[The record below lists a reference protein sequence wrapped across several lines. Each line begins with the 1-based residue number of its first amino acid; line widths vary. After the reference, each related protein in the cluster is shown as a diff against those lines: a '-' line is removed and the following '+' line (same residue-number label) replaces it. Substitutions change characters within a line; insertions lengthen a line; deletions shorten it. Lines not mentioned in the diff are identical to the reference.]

1 VRVLRIVFVPLRFFA
16 VLLVSLVLVTVGGV
30 GYMVNMSRQQPEV
43 SGVSSPYY
51 QGTTNMKMVSLT
63 FNVDWGEEY
72 LPQLLQILK
81 DEDVKATFFLTG
93 KWAEKQ
99 PDLVKQIVKD
109 GHDLGNHG
117 HGHRH
122 LKNMSNEEVAKE
134 ISDAE
139 KILQSI
145 SGQKPKLFAP
155 AYGEIDERINR
166 IAVQQGYE
174 VIMWSLDTIDWQN
187 PDVATI
193 VKRVVPIIHNDAI
206 ILMHPTKP
214 TVEALPQI
222 IKQLKEE
229 GYQLVP
235 VSRLISEKADN
246 GSGKGK

>member
-1 VRVLRIVFVPLRFFA
+1 LRFFFLPLRLFA
-16 VLLVSLVLVTVGGV
+16 ALVVSFILVMVAGF
-30 GYMVNMSRQQPEV
+30 GYVVYLSQQQPEV

-51 QGTTNMKMVSLT
+51 QGTTNKKMVSLT

-81 DEDVKATFFLTG
+81 DENVKATFFVTG
-93 KWAEKQ
+93 RWAEKQ
-99 PDLVKQIVKD
+99 PNLVKQILKE

-122 LKNMSNEEVAKE
+122 LKNMSNEEIAKE
-134 ISDAE
+134 IGNGE
-139 KILQSI
+139 MILQGI

-166 IAVQQGYE
+166 IAVQLGYE

-187 PDVATI
+187 PDMGTI
-193 VKRVVPIIHNDAI
+193 VKRVVPRIHNDAI

-222 IKQLKEE
+222 IKQLREE
-229 GYQLVP
+229 GYQMVP
-235 VSRLISEKADN
+235 VSLLISATADN
-246 GSGKGK
+246 GSGNSR